1 MVLVLGNCEGLELF
15 GNDLMKSNKGFLNIV
30 ILSELRIFVSQP
42 LTTDGG
48 KVFQKNY
55 I

>member
-1 MVLVLGNCEGLELF
+1 
-15 GNDLMKSNKGFLNIV
+15 MKSNKGFLNIV

-42 LTTDGG
+42 LMTDGET
-48 KVFQKNY
+48 VFQKNY